1 MERTCQKSTSPDKV
15 KAKSVRDNLELVK
28 KSWKQLLIGFKWA
41 ALLIISGIFITRF
54 SITSKNLVI
63 MEKRR
68 EYTSSELGTINT
80 NKITTTNGK
89 TLHLHDVLLHQQLEM
104 VGFQLEV
111 AVKNEL
117 GRLPKKRGKSW
128 VLLYFFWENV
138 TCTCQ
143 KIRTHFSKVTS

>member
-1 MERTCQKSTSPDKV
+1 
-15 KAKSVRDNLELVK
+15 
-28 KSWKQLLIGFKWA
+28 
-41 ALLIISGIFITRF
+41 
-54 SITSKNLVI
+54 

-80 NKITTTNGK
+80 NKIATTNGK

-111 AVKNEL
+111 AVKKEL

-128 VLLYFFWENV
+128 VLLYFF
-138 TCTCQ
+138 
-143 KIRTHFSKVTS
+143 

>member
-1 MERTCQKSTSPDKV
+1 MERTCQKSTSLDKV
-15 KAKSVRDNLELVK
+15 KAKSVCDNLELVK
-28 KSWKQLLIGFKWA
+28 KSWKQLLISFKWA

-54 SITSKNLVI
+54 SIASKNLVI

-80 NKITTTNGK
+80 NKIATTNGK

-104 VGFQLEV
+104 VGFQLED

-117 GRLPKKRGKSW
+117 GRLPKKLGKSW
-128 VLLYFFWENV
+128 VLLYLFWEHV
-138 TCTCQ
+138 THTCQ